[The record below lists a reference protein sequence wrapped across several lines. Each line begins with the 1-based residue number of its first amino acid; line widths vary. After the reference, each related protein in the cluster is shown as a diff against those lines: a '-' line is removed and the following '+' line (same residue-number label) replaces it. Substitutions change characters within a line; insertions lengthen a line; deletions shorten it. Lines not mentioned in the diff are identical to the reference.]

1 MDEYLR
7 EAVEAD
13 LDLLFDWANDPEVRR
28 NSFSMAEIAYEEHRK
43 WFLDLLQDGSR
54 KQYIYMADQFP
65 VGQIRVTIQADKAEI
80 GYSICKER
88 RGRGY
93 GKRMLALLQKQL
105 LEDVPGVRTLAA
117 RVKGGNTASEH
128 AFLDSGYQ
136 KKYTLFELELK
147 E

>member
-28 NSFSMAEIAYEEHRK
+28 NSFSMAKIAYEEHRK
-43 WFLDLLQDGSR
+43 WFLELLQDGSR
-54 KQYIYMADQFP
+54 KQYIYMADQIP
-65 VGQIRVTIQADKAEI
+65 IGQIRVIIQADKAEI

-105 LEDVPGVRTLAA
+105 LEDAPGVRTLAA
-117 RVKGGNTASEH
+117 RVKEENPASEH